1 MQKPDIE
8 TYLIAWN
15 ETETIALTI
24 KHYSQFS
31 KVILYDNFSDDNTR
45 EIAES
50 MGCEVRLFG
59 RKGELNDAEYLKIKN
74 RAWKVSKADYVIIV
88 DADEILQEPKDFTGT
103 IWKTKGFNIY
113 SHDIPKETYSEI
125 ITGHWDD
132 NYSKT
137 VIFSPKR
144 ITDINFTYGAHRSD
158 PKGEVIYSP
167 EVLTLFHYRA
177 IGGPERMVKRHAQY
191 RKRMGYLNRTLGL
204 GSHYLYDDNRRRKE
218 WKEYYEKSFE
228 YLQAGS

>member
-8 TYLIAWN
+8 TYIVAWN
-15 ETETIALTI
+15 EAETIHLTI
-24 KHYSQFS
+24 KHYQAFS
-31 KVILYDNFSDDNTR
+31 KVILYDNFSDDRTR
-45 EIAES
+45 EIALE
-50 MGCEVRLFG
+50 MGCEVRMFG
-59 RKGELNDAEYLKIKN
+59 RKGELNDAEYLKVKN
-74 RAWKVSKADYVIIV
+74 RSWKGSKADFVIIV

-113 SHDIPKETYSEI
+113 SHDVPRENYSEI
-125 ITGHWDD
+125 MTGHWDD

-137 VIFSPKR
+137 VIFSPKKL
-144 ITDINFTYGAHRSD
+144 TDINFTYGAHKSD
-158 PKGEVIYSP
+158 PKGEVVYSP

-218 WKEYYEKSFE
+218 WNEYYQKSFE
-228 YLQAGS
+228 YLPAGS

>member
-1 MQKPDIE
+1 MQKSDIE

-15 ETETIALTI
+15 EAETIHLTI
-24 KHYSQFS
+24 KHYQAFS
-31 KVILYDNFSDDNTR
+31 KVILYDNFSDDRTR
-45 EIAES
+45 EIAEE

-59 RKGELNDAEYLKIKN
+59 RKGELNDAEYLKVKN
-74 RAWKVSKADYVIIV
+74 RAWKGSKADFVIIV

-113 SHDIPKETYSEI
+113 SHDLPKETYSEI
-125 ITGHWDD
+125 MTGHWDD

-137 VIFSPKR
+137 VIFSPKKV
-144 ITDINFTYGAHRSD
+144 TDINFTYGAHRSD

-218 WKEYYEKSFE
+218 WNEYYEKSFE

>member
-1 MQKPDIE
+1 
-8 TYLIAWN
+8 
-15 ETETIALTI
+15 
-24 KHYSQFS
+24 
-31 KVILYDNFSDDNTR
+31 
-45 EIAES
+45 
-50 MGCEVRLFG
+50 
-59 RKGELNDAEYLKIKN
+59 
-74 RAWKVSKADYVIIV
+74 V

-113 SHDIPKETYSEI
+113 SHDVPREKYSEI
-125 ITGHWDD
+125 MTGHWDD

-137 VIFSPKR
+137 VIFSPKKV
-144 ITDINFTYGAHRSD
+144 TDINFTYGAHKSD

-204 GSHYLYDDNRRRKE
+204 GCHYLYDDNRRRKE
-218 WKEYYEKSFE
+218 WNEYYQKSFE
-228 YLQAGS
+228 YSQAGS